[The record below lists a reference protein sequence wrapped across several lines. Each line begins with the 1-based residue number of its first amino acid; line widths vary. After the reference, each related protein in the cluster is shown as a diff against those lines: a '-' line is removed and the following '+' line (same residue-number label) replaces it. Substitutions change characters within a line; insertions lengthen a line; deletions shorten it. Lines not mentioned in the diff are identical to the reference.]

1 MDATRTEHPPTAPG
15 RAESFVRV
23 VVTYVVATLVA
34 AAWLLAGPGSGRS
47 WLDAL
52 VADVL
57 ATLVVFA
64 SSRLHRNSSMYDAYW
79 SVAPPLLMLWWWSQ
93 RAPGTGAARLTLLAV
108 VMVPWA
114 VRLTANWA
122 WSWPGLQHEDWRYP
136 QLRER
141 AGRFELVADLVAIH
155 LVPTLQVFLALLPVY
170 VVCTRPG
177 RDPGPLDAVA
187 LLVGLAAVATE
198 TVADLQMRRFAA
210 TAPPGAVMDRGLWGW
225 SRHPNYLGELGFWVS
240 MALFGLAAS
249 PGDWWVVLGAAGI
262 WAMLRFASI
271 PMMEQ
276 RQLERRPAY
285 QGVLDRVPRLFP
297 RPPRPPRRGVP
308 T

>member
-1 MDATRTEHPPTAPG
+1 MTPVSEPLTETRPG

-23 VVTYVVATLVA
+23 AATYVVAIAVG
-34 AAWLLAGPGSGRS
+34 AAWLLLGPDSGRL

-64 SSRLHRNSSMYDAYW
+64 SSRLHRNSSLYDAYW
-79 SVAPPLLMLWWWSQ
+79 SVVPPLLMLWWWTE
-93 RAPGTGAARLTLLAV
+93 REPGTDAGRFTLMAV
-108 VMVPWA
+108 VMVLWA

-122 WSWPGLQHEDWRYP
+122 WSWPGLHHEDWRYP
-136 QLRER
+136 LLRER
-141 AGRFELVADLVAIH
+141 AGRYGVVADLVAIH

-170 VVCTRPG
+170 VVSTRAG
-177 RDPGPLDAVA
+177 RDLGWLDAVA
-187 LLVGLAAVATE
+187 LVVGLAAVALE
-198 TVADLQMRRFAA
+198 TVADLQMRRFTS
-210 TAPPGAVMDRGLWGW
+210 TAVRGEVMDRWVWGW

-249 PGDWWVVLGAAGI
+249 PGDWWVVVGAAGI
-262 WAMLRFASI
+262 WAMLHLASI
-271 PMMEQ
+271 PMMEERSLQ
-276 RQLERRPAY
+276 RRPEY
-285 QGVLDRVPRLFP
+285 QQVVDRVARFFP
-297 RPPRPPRRGVP
+297 RPPRAQ